1 MAAAAPAHGPRSWVL
16 VAARVVAW
24 LAVIAAIVVA
34 AVALGL
40 ERIDA
45 LSIPK
50 PVLVFGSAVVA
61 IGVIVVTA
69 IWVKSA
75 LPIVAS
81 IALLLVPIVLGVSIA
96 SWNGGVGN
104 RRVAPVA
111 LSAGPY
117 DYRLAIGQLTIDLSQ
132 SPLDGAAV
140 EVSATTKIGELAV
153 IVPSDAA
160 VTIESHVGAG
170 QSTIFGRDRHGLNV
184 TDHVVD
190 APVNARGSLDL
201 DLDVAIGQLTVCRVP
216 VAAGV
221 AAARCGSVLARR

>member
-1 MAAAAPAHGPRSWVL
+1 ML

-34 AVALGL
+34 AIAIGL
-40 ERIDA
+40 QRIDA

-50 PVLVFGSAVVA
+50 PVLVYGSAVLA
-61 IGVIVVTA
+61 IGVIVVTT
-69 IWVKSA
+69 ILVKSA

-81 IALLLVPIVLGVSIA
+81 IALLLVPVVLGVSIA

-104 RRVAPVA
+104 RRVAPVV

-117 DYRLAIGQLTIDLSQ
+117 DYRLAIGQLTVDLSK
-132 SPLDGAAV
+132 SPLEGAAV

-153 IVPSDAA
+153 IVPPDAA

-170 QSTIFGRDRHGLNV
+170 QSTIFGRDRDGLNV

-190 APVNARGSLDL
+190 TPVNASGSLHL

-216 VAAGV
+216 TATEVVAAG
-221 AAARCGSVLARR
+221 CGGVLARR